1 MCGIK
6 YHAWAKKQTFW
17 LWKKVSGKWRVASSC
32 LESGV
37 FYYLER
43 KTMLEL
49 SHKKLIAWQR
59 AIQLLPL
66 IYEVC
71 NKLPKDENYN
81 IISQMKRAGL
91 SVSNNLAE
99 GASRKT
105 KPEKKRFF
113 EISRSSVVEIDNCII
128 ASLVL
133 KYLTEK
139 DVVQINNALLELFK
153 LISGLIDSN
162 DQ

>member
-1 MCGIK
+1 
-6 YHAWAKKQTFW
+6 
-17 LWKKVSGKWRVASSC
+17 
-32 LESGV
+32 
-37 FYYLER
+37 
-43 KTMLEL
+43 MLEL
-49 SHKKLIAWQR
+49 SHKKLIAWQK

-71 NKLPKDENYN
+71 GKLPKEEIYN

-105 KPEKKRFF
+105 KPDKKRFF
-113 EISRSSVVEIDNCII
+113 EISRSSVVEIDNCLTAIV
-128 ASLVL
+128 VL
-133 KYLTEK
+133 NYLSEK
-139 DVVQINNALLELFK
+139 DLAAINVALVELFK

-162 DQ
+162 DK

>member
-1 MCGIK
+1 ML
-6 YHAWAKKQTFW
+6 AKKSGHFGFW
-17 LWKKVSGKWRVASSC
+17 GFSKWRVASSKQC
-32 LESGV
+32 LAIRKS
-37 FYYLER
+37 FYLEK
-43 KTMLEL
+43 KTMFEL
-49 SHKKLIAWQR
+49 SHKKLIAWQK

-66 IYEVC
+66 IYQVC
-71 NKLPKDENYN
+71 SKLPKEENYN

-105 KPEKKRFF
+105 KPDKKRFF

-133 KYLTEK
+133 SNLTEK
-139 DVVQINNALLELFK
+139 DVIQINNAIVELFK

-162 DQ
+162 NQ

>member
-1 MCGIK
+1 
-6 YHAWAKKQTFW
+6 
-17 LWKKVSGKWRVASSC
+17 
-32 LESGV
+32 
-37 FYYLER
+37 
-43 KTMLEL
+43 MLEL
-49 SHKKLIAWQR
+49 SHKKLIAWQK

-71 NKLPKDENYN
+71 RKLPKEENYN

-105 KPEKKRFF
+105 KPDKRRFF
-113 EISRSSVVEIDNCII
+113 EISRSSVVEIDNCLTAIV
-128 ASLVL
+128 VL
-133 KYLTEK
+133 NYLTDENLAP
-139 DVVQINNALLELFK
+139 ICAALVELFK

-162 DQ
+162 NP